1 MKSFVIVVGKVSI
14 FTGIITILS
23 VKKKNYLERVEFHN
37 KVISIRV
44 TLLFRYIER
53 EIRFL
58 PKILL
63 VYLSMIYE
71 VLKVNRA
78 GNTEKTVMESSFT
91 LVGRESMNEH

>member
-1 MKSFVIVVGKVSI
+1 ML
-14 FTGIITILS
+14 T
-23 VKKKNYLERVEFHN
+23 NYLERVEFHN

-44 TLLFRYIER
+44 TLLFFHYIER

-58 PKILL
+58 PKKKLL

-78 GNTEKTVMESSFT
+78 KKQQ
-91 LVGRESMNEH
+91 RKQ

>member
-1 MKSFVIVVGKVSI
+1 M
-14 FTGIITILS
+14 L
-23 VKKKNYLERVEFHN
+23 KNYLERVEFHN

-44 TLLFRYIER
+44 TLLFFHYIER

-58 PKILL
+58 PPKKLL

-78 GNTEKTVMESSFT
+78 KKQQ
-91 LVGRESMNEH
+91 RKQ